1 MIQKNLYK
9 FRMLILIIYL
19 FQNTKP
25 NSKYLIGC
33 LEKFIKSLV
42 LILPKKRGYVKTF
55 RAKDGDKDKNNKL
68 MSFHT
73 DHQKLF
79 EKSKSTW
86 TKIEDL
92 KNIELNVLPVYGDRY
107 IKTKIRTYGD
117 NVYTDFH
124 DLNVSEDII
133 EWKSFTVISIDSLVV
148 YKNKYYP
155 RIYLDYCTDRIAN
168 KQMTDCLNDNLFET
182 D

>member
-1 MIQKNLYK
+1 
-9 FRMLILIIYL
+9 
-19 FQNTKP
+19 
-25 NSKYLIGC
+25 
-33 LEKFIKSLV
+33 
-42 LILPKKRGYVKTF
+42 
-55 RAKDGDKDKNNKL
+55 
-68 MSFHT
+68 MSFHI
-73 DHQKLF
+73 DHQKLLK
-79 EKSKSTW
+79 KSKSTC

-92 KNIELNVLPVYGDRY
+92 KNIEVNVLPGYGDRY

-133 EWKSFTVISIDSLVV
+133 EWKSFTVISIDSLLV

-155 RIYLDYCTDRIAN
+155 RIYLDYCADRIAN